1 MKQILVIL
9 ILMLS
14 ATQLLAAP
22 DGDRLYQD
30 KCEACHGQQGR
41 GGVGIPL
48 SLPAFQRDV
57 SDEFLKKTI
66 QLGRPGRVMPA
77 FPFLSDAQL
86 SALVKT
92 LRSFVEKPLPPV
104 KTPAIINGD
113 AVRGG
118 KLYQKY
124 CIACHGAQGEGGKG
138 TGVTFSRPRDAEIIA
153 TSLSNSGF
161 QLAASDEMIWRT
173 LAYGREGTPMPSYL
187 KQGLS
192 EQQISDLV
200 TFVRTMK
207 HTQTPVHETEDVPS
221 FLQAETDDSM
231 EVVLEA
237 VKKAIVGANFRLIRI
252 QKFEQGMV
260 AEGAENPDKII
271 VYFCNFG
278 LLNRALAI
286 DPRVGLFLP
295 CRLTLVREKGKI
307 TIYAMNPQAVSGSFN
322 NEELN
327 QLCTQMRVTYEGI
340 LEEVTL

>member
-1 MKQILVIL
+1 MKQILVTLLL
-9 ILMLS
+9 ILS
-14 ATQLLAAP
+14 AAQLHAAP
-22 DGDRLYQD
+22 DGARLYQD

-92 LRSFVEKPLPPV
+92 LRSFVEKPLQPV
-104 KTPAIINGD
+104 KTPANIAGD
-113 AVRGG
+113 AARGG
-118 KLYQKY
+118 KLYQKL
-124 CIACHGAQGEGGKG
+124 CLTCHGVAGEGGKG

-161 QLAASDEMIWRT
+161 QMAASDEMIWRT

-200 TFVRTMK
+200 SYVRTLK
-207 HTQTPVHETEDVPS
+207 DTKAPAHETEEVPS
-221 FLQAETDDSM
+221 FLQAETDDSI
-231 EVVLEA
+231 EVVLESI
-237 VKKAIVGANFRLIRI
+237 KKAIVGANFRLIRI

-260 AEGAENPDKII
+260 AEGTENPDKII

-295 CRLTLVREKGKI
+295 CRLTLVRENDKV
-307 TIYAMNPQAVSGSFN
+307 TIYAMNPEAVSGSFN

-327 QLCTQMRVTYEGI
+327 QLCTQMRVTYEEI